1 MQAHEYTIIGKSR
14 TNIGRYLGIIAGIL
28 AAVMYLA
35 AGATLEF
42 LQNTPLT
49 EWIPDIV
56 LWPVSAGLIYIT
68 VHFAFD
74 KWVWKWPLVGKILDI
89 PNIQGLWEC
98 AGETKD
104 ADGNT
109 VYEWDGRVTITQTW
123 EKITVRLKTRQS
135 ASHSMVAA
143 LVNEDDQG
151 YRLIYR
157 YTNEPKA
164 GEPLNHHVGFCDLRF
179 NKNLTKAEGD
189 YFNKGRWTFGQMTL
203 TKREKNDY

>member
-14 TNIGRYLGIIAGIL
+14 TNIGRYLGVIAGGL
-28 AAVMYLA
+28 AAAMYLM
-35 AGATLEF
+35 AGAILTF
-42 LQNTPLT
+42 LKTTPFT
-49 EWIPDIV
+49 DWIPDIV
-56 LWPVSAGLIYIT
+56 FWPLSAGVIYIA

-74 KWVWKWPLVGKILDI
+74 KWAWKWPLVSKVLDI
-89 PNIQGLWEC
+89 PNIQGLWDC
-98 AGETKD
+98 KGETKD

-109 VYEWDGRVTITQTW
+109 IYEWNGCVAIAQTW
-123 EKITVRLKTRQS
+123 EKINVRLKTKQS

-143 LVNEDDQG
+143 LVNEGDQG

-164 GEPLNHHVGFCDLRF
+164 GEPLNHHIGFCDLRF
-179 NKNLTKAEGD
+179 NKSLTKAEGD

-203 TKREKNDY
+203 TKREKNDD

>member
-14 TNIGRYLGIIAGIL
+14 TNIGRYLGVIAGGL
-28 AAVMYLA
+28 AAAMYLM
-35 AGATLEF
+35 AGAILTF
-42 LQNTPLT
+42 LKTTPFT
-49 EWIPDIV
+49 DWIPDIV
-56 LWPVSAGLIYIT
+56 FWPLSAGVIYIA

-74 KWVWKWPLVGKILDI
+74 KWAWKWPLVSKVLDI
-89 PNIQGLWEC
+89 PNIQGLWDC
-98 AGETKD
+98 KGETRD

-109 VYEWDGRVTITQTW
+109 IYEWNGCVAIAQTW
-123 EKITVRLKTRQS
+123 EKINVRLKTKQS

-143 LVNEDDQG
+143 LVNEGDQG

-164 GEPLNHHVGFCDLRF
+164 GEPLNHHIGFCDLRF
-179 NKNLTKAEGD
+179 NKSLTKAEGD

-203 TKREKNDY
+203 TKREKNDD